1 MNRTLLIAAAA
12 LVLAGCAT
20 APAPMGP
27 PTSDIRPP
35 VGEAGQ
41 SGWNAGNAAYLAWN
55 GGRPGWTTTGS
66 GLQYRRIS
74 PARADGRRPVATDT
88 VRVHYRGTFIDGR
101 EFDSS
106 WSRGEPTEFPLN
118 RVIRGWTE
126 GVALMREGERFEFV
140 IPAALGY
147 GERWVGGGELPPN
160 STLLFTVEL
169 LEVKSPAA
177 PDT

>member
-20 APAPMGP
+20 APAPKGP

-41 SGWNAGNAAYLAWN
+41 SGWNAGNAVYLAWN

-88 VRVHYRGTFIDGR
+88 VRVDYRGTFIDGR

-106 WSRGEPTEFPLN
+106 WS
-118 RVIRGWTE
+118 
-126 GVALMREGERFEFV
+126 
-140 IPAALGY
+140 
-147 GERWVGGGELPPN
+147 
-160 STLLFTVEL
+160 
-169 LEVKSPAA
+169 
-177 PDT
+177 